1 MSRLVFSRGLKEQR
15 VSKEHPCTHLLQ
27 DTPAVYG
34 ACILYT
40 ASITNDILMSVL
52 HGNEYRKMANLG
64 LVVRVKDVIF
74 VTILSS
80 SFTT

>member
-1 MSRLVFSRGLKEQR
+1 MSLLVFSRGLKEQR
-15 VSKEHPCTHLLQ
+15 VSKEHPCTHLSQ

-34 ACILYT
+34 VCILYT

-52 HGNEYRKMANLG
+52 QGNEQRKMANPS
-64 LVVRVKDVIF
+64 LVVKVKDVIF
-74 VTILSS
+74 VMILSS